1 MGSNNSGFIPNA
13 YDGSH
18 SLSGLDV
25 GDDLFKTI
33 VRAQISCKAK
43 LARISENRSSI
54 SVADMFEM
62 QMLMNHFS
70 QLCEM
75 CTNVVAAS
83 NNASLSMIRNFKQ

>member
-1 MGSNNSGFIPNA
+1 MASNQGTIFNVYQGDHA
-13 YDGSH
+13 QT
-18 SLSGLDV
+18 GLRV
-25 GDDLFKTI
+25 GNDLFK
-33 VRAQISCKAK
+33 VVVQAQISCKAK

-83 NNASLSMIRNFKQ
+83 NSASLSMIRNFKQ

>member
-1 MGSNNSGFIPNA
+1 MGAGSGAQIFQV
-13 YDGSH
+13 YQGDH
-18 SLSGLDV
+18 KQVGLDV
-25 GDDLFKTI
+25 GDDLFK
-33 VRAQISCKAK
+33 VVVQAQVSCKAK
-43 LARISENRSSI
+43 LAKISENRSSI

-83 NNASLSMIRNFKQ
+83 NSASLSMIRNFKQ

>member
-1 MGSNNSGFIPNA
+1 MGAQGQVFQE
-13 YDGSH
+13 YQGDH
-18 SLSGLDV
+18 KQVGLDV
-25 GDDLFKTI
+25 GDDLFAVV
-33 VRAQISCKAK
+33 VRAQVSCKTK
-43 LARISENRSSI
+43 LGKISENRSSI

-83 NNASLSMIRNFKQ
+83 NGASLSMIRNFKQ

>member
-1 MGSNNSGFIPNA
+1 MSGSAATIFPRFQGDHSQTGLQV
-13 YDGSH
+13 GS
-18 SLSGLDV
+18 
-25 GDDLFKTI
+25 DLFAVV
-33 VRAQISCKAK
+33 VRAQVSCKAK
-43 LARISENRSSI
+43 LAEISQNRSSI

-83 NNASLSMIRNFKQ
+83 NSASLSMIRNFKQ